1 MRFGCS
7 GCLLAGSNWNNASGA
22 GPSYLNSN
30 NTVSITNSNISTQL
44 ELIPAMSG
52 LEHQPN
58 QNQSYY
64 RLVKQNAN
72 QSVVLVPSGKFYS
85 FGRAES

>member
-30 NTVSITNSNISTQL
+30 NTVSIINSNISTQL
-44 ELIPAMSG
+44 ELISAMSG
-52 LEHQPN
+52 LEHQPDP
-58 QNQSYY
+58 NQSYT
-64 RLVKQNAN
+64 LVKQNEN
-72 QSVVLVPSGKFYS
+72 QSVVLVPTGTFYS